1 MNIRVWTC
9 VAMAA
14 VTAASISEAAAQGR
28 GQKPRSV
35 GPGLVE
41 VTVRGQGM
49 SQQEAMND
57 AKRKA
62 VERGAGAEVFSNTT
76 VQDFVLIKDT
86 ILTRAAGFVQ
96 SVKIDGK
103 PTESEDG
110 VWEIRVKAVVSVKGI
125 VHMWG
130 AVTML
135 LQEKGHPKI
144 MVFID
149 EKMDKT
155 VVQNSTV
162 QTRIE
167 NVLLKSGFRL
177 VDRNQVKAIRGVD
190 LSAAAAEDKPA
201 KIQAIAKR
209 FGAQL
214 FIVGKAYAVRGANSR
229 AIPGVR
235 LYAYEAEA
243 NIRCFRTDTGQLLS
257 SIPSQPGLDTRGV
270 QRVWR
275 LAAKQSLDGV
285 GKQVVPKVRRDILRF
300 WQDALSGR
308 GEVILE
314 VSGMKFMG
322 YVRLRKAL
330 PKIQGVKSLNTGSTT
345 FANKV
350 ARISMNATVA
360 AEPLAMLLA
369 EKLEA
374 MIEIEGLSANVIKA
388 KYIGK

>member
-1 MNIRVWTC
+1 MKTRVWTC
-9 VAMAA
+9 VAVAA
-14 VTAASISEAAAQGR
+14 VLAASISTGSA
-28 GQKPRSV
+28 QKPRRINAN
-35 GPGLVE
+35 LVE
-41 VTVRGQGM
+41 VTVTGQGM
-49 SQQEAMND
+49 SKQEALND

-62 VERGAGAEVFSNTT
+62 VEQGAGAEIFSKTK
-76 VQDFVLIKDT
+76 VKDFALVKDT

-96 SVKIDGK
+96 SVTILK
-103 PTESEDG
+103 TEKSEDD
-110 VWEIRVKAVVSVKGI
+110 VFMVRIQAQVSIKGI
-125 VHMWG
+125 QKMWG

-135 LQEKGHPKI
+135 LEEKGHPKI

-149 EKMDKT
+149 EKMGPQ
-155 VVQNSTV
+155 VVANSTV

-177 VDRNQVKAIRGVD
+177 VDRNQVKAIQGVD
-190 LSAAAAEDKPA
+190 LAAAAVEDKPA

-214 FIVGKAYAVRGANSR
+214 FIVGKAYAVRGDNSR

-235 LYAYEAEA
+235 LFAYEAEA

-257 SIPSQPGLDTRGV
+257 SIPSTPGPGTRGV
-270 QRVWR
+270 QRVPR
-275 LAAKQSLDGV
+275 LAAKQALDGV
-285 GKQVVPKVRRDILRF
+285 GKQVVPKVRFDILRF

-314 VSGMKFMG
+314 VTGMKFAG
-322 YVRLRKAL
+322 YVRLKKAL
-330 PKIQGVKSLNTGSTT
+330 RNFKGIKSLNSAATT
-345 FANKV
+345 YHNKV
-350 ARISMNATVA
+350 ARISLNAGMSA
-360 AEPLAMLLA
+360 DALAERMA

-374 MIEIEGLSANVIKA
+374 MIEIEDMSANVIKA